1 MRITKQ
7 VKLRKKLLLDNNIY
21 NMTWKDITFEKYI
34 DLMYFYENIDQYA
47 DDLDKTIGLLV
58 IFYSN
63 IDIDELY
70 SMPFIEVQ
78 EMVTPILGAIGNKIE
93 YETLPYMNLEEMTYG
108 EWINLEIHI
117 QNSDFQSIFDIL
129 YKETKIDLSVNSP
142 VEVLESYEALIKYR
156 NDIYSHFGDLFK
168 MNGDDTIDPDETPE
182 EREERLQIQ
191 EENKNNSEWSWYL
204 YTYDIAKGDIT
215 KFDEIFD
222 KNHLFI
228 FNILHMKKKFKLN
241 EVYRGVF

>member
-1 MRITKQ
+1 
-7 VKLRKKLLLDNNIY
+7 
-21 NMTWKDITFEKYI
+21 MTWKDITFEKYI
-34 DLMYFYENIDQYA
+34 DLMYFYENINQYA

-58 IFYSN
+58 IFYTEV
-63 IDIDELY
+63 DIDEMY
-70 SMPFIEVQ
+70 SKPFIEVQ
-78 EMVTPILGAIGNKIE
+78 TMVTPILEAINTKIE

-117 QNSDFQSIFDIL
+117 QASDFKSIFDIL
-129 YKETKIDLSVNSP
+129 YKENKIDLTKNSP
-142 VEVLESYEALIKYR
+142 VEILESYEALIKYR
-156 NDIYSHFGDLFK
+156 NDIYTHFGDLFK
-168 MNGDDTIDPDETPE
+168 MNGDDTVDPDETPE
-182 EREERLQIQ
+182 EREERLQI
-191 EENKNNSEWSWYL
+191 EDENKNNSEWSWYL

>member
-108 EWINLEIHI
+108 EWINLEIHM
-117 QNSDFQSIFDIL
+117 QNNDFQSIFDIL
-129 YKETKIDLSVNSP
+129 YKENKIDIAVNSP

>member
-1 MRITKQ
+1 MQITKQ

-21 NMTWKDITFEKYI
+21 SMTWKDITFEKYI

-168 MNGDDTIDPDETPE
+168 MNGDDTVDPDETPE
-182 EREERLQIQ
+182 EREERLQI
-191 EENKNNSEWSWYL
+191 EDENKNNSEWSWYL

-215 KFDEIFD
+215 KFDEIFE

-241 EVYRGVF
+241 EVYKGVF

>member
-1 MRITKQ
+1 
-7 VKLRKKLLLDNNIY
+7 
-21 NMTWKDITFEKYI
+21 MTWKDITFEKYI

-58 IFYSN
+58 IFYDN

-108 EWINLEIHI
+108 EWINLEIYL
-117 QNSDFQSIFDIL
+117 QASDFQSIFDIL

-142 VEVLESYEALIKYR
+142 VDVLESYEALIKYR
-156 NDIYSHFGDLFK
+156 NDTYSHFGDLFK
-168 MNGDDTIDPDETPE
+168 MNGDDTVDPDETPE
-182 EREERLQIQ
+182 EREERLQI
-191 EENKNNSEWSWYL
+191 EDENKNNSEWSWYL
-204 YTYDIAKGDIT
+204 YTYDITKGDIT
-215 KFDEIFD
+215 KFDEIFE

-241 EVYRGVF
+241 EVYKGVF

>member
-1 MRITKQ
+1 M
-7 VKLRKKLLLDNNIY
+7 DNNIY
-21 NMTWKDITFEKYI
+21 TMNWKNITFEKYI
-34 DLMYFYENIDQYA
+34 DLMYFYENIAQYA

-58 IFYSN
+58 IFYPEV
-63 IDIDELY
+63 DIDEMY
-70 SMPFIEVQ
+70 SKPFIEVQ
-78 EMVTPILGAIGNKIE
+78 EMVTPILDVINTKME
-93 YETLPYMNLEEMTYG
+93 YETLPYMKLEEITYG

-117 QNSDFQSIFDIL
+117 KDSDFQAIFDIL
-129 YKETKIDLSVNSP
+129 YKEAKIDLSVNSP
-142 VEVLESYEALIKYR
+142 VEVLEAYEALIKYR
-156 NDIYSHFGDLFK
+156 SDIYSHFGELFK
-168 MNGDDTIDPDETPE
+168 MDGDNTVDPDETPE
-182 EREERLQIQ
+182 EREEREQIE